1 MSEGMKVLCW
11 HSSRFLGEALSY
23 SFSREHDFD
32 VMDAVTTPDAALQS
46 MQTEA
51 LDVLVVGAVPLS
63 TVQGWQSRLSIQD
76 ASSFKSLYIGAY
88 STSQVV
94 QEVMT
99 AGFDAILDGDSSHKD
114 AVDFVRS
121 LYNGTKISTPLSS
134 SSKILS
140 GHFFDFA
147 TACED
152 INDYKVL
159 EGLSSGRTDREIA
172 EYAGLTFQ
180 GTRNRIGRLLH
191 VLEMQNRTQL
201 AIHFLR
207 YRYLIEGERA
217 LYES

>member
-1 MSEGMKVLCW
+1 MSDGMKVLCW

-23 SFSREHDFD
+23 SFAREHDFD
-32 VMDAVTTPDAALQS
+32 VLDAVTTSDAALYS
-46 MQTEA
+46 MQTQA
-51 LDVLVVGAVPLS
+51 LDVLVVGSIPLS
-63 TVQGWQSRLSIQD
+63 TVQQWQTQLSIQD
-76 ASSFKSLYIGAY
+76 ASSIKSLYIGAY
-88 STSQVV
+88 PTPQVV

-99 AGFDAILDGDSSHKD
+99 AGFDAILDGESSHKD
-114 AVDFVRS
+114 AVNFVRS
-121 LYNGTKISTPLSS
+121 LHNGTEISTSLS

-180 GTRNRIGRLLH
+180 TTRNRIGRLLH

-207 YRYLIEGERA
+207 YRYLIDGERA
-217 LYES
+217 LFEM